1 MVRLGL
7 IVMVLVSTGC
17 SALGD
22 AFSGDPQVAG
32 MAAGQTLTVDRLANM
47 VGRAQRIPVRPD
59 VLTGVANV
67 YLDYAV
73 FATELG
79 RGRDL
84 HDSALVLATQWPV
97 AAQLKWEHYHDQLIT
112 TRGKL
117 TPAQADSAFQA
128 GTVRLFQHILIR
140 IPQSAVPMVEQQKQK
155 EASAVLMQ
163 AAARRGFNFAQ
174 LARRYSEDPGSKS
187 KGGYLPATPRG
198 QFVPAFDSAA
208 WTLPPG
214 AMTAVVRTPFGFHII
229 RRPPLA
235 EVRDSFRVDLENSRT
250 TQLDSLYL
258 DSLANQ
264 RKLKIESG
272 APALVRQ
279 AVPQIVS
286 ARSDSRTLATYK
298 GGTFRVKDL
307 ARWLLA
313 LDPNDVRGI
322 SAASDAQ
329 LNQFIKVLAQREMLL
344 VEVDKAGVRL
354 SPDDWRR
361 LRSQHDSAVARLEGL
376 LDVSPQLLKDSA
388 ATPAAR
394 VQLAM
399 AHVDRYVDQ
408 AATRGTA
415 PSYPGPPLLARP
427 LRPDHPRSFT
437 PAARPHIPA
446 QMVDEE
452 LLVQQAER
460 DTTIKVTDQEVQDA
474 VEQTVQNVRKQFTS
488 IPEFQSQLRAAGFVS
503 EEEWRRWLADQQR
516 RAILQQR
523 LIEGLKQKGK
533 LRPIP
538 PSDAEMRAFWESN
551 REQQA
556 KRPAAIS
563 FRQIVIV
570 PKPDSAASVRAL
582 QLAESLVVALRKSG
596 GATFADVAKKYSAD
610 SVSREQ
616 GGVLGWF
623 RRGVMVKEFEDVA
636 FRLRPGAI
644 SDVVRTEFGFHIIQV
659 ERAQPAEIMARHILI
674 QPTISAAQIA
684 IARRQ
689 ADSVHDA
696 LAHGAS
702 FDTLAR
708 RYADPSEPKLA
719 DALPV
724 SQLPP
729 DYDKAIGPDTVPGL
743 KRVFEVGIGSPRP
756 RFVVFE
762 LMRRLPE
769 GELGFDE
776 VKDRIREALGQQLAI
791 KHHLGLL
798 RRTTYVDVRF

>member
-7 IVMVLVSTGC
+7 IVMVLVLTGC

-32 MAAGQTLTVDRLANM
+32 TAAGQTLTVDRLANM

-84 HDSALVLATQWPV
+84 HDSALVLAP
-97 AAQLKWEHYHDQLIT
+97 
-112 TRGKL
+112 
-117 TPAQADSAFQA
+117 
-128 GTVRLFQHILIR
+128 
-140 IPQSAVPMVEQQKQK
+140 
-155 EASAVLMQ
+155 
-163 AAARRGFNFAQ
+163 
-174 LARRYSEDPGSKS
+174 RYSEDPGSKS

-250 TQLDSLYL
+250 AQLDSLYL

-264 RKLKIESG
+264 RQLKIESG

-361 LRSQHDSAVARLEGL
+361 LRSEHDSAVARLEGL

-408 AATRGTA
+408 AVTRGSA
-415 PSYPGPPLLARP
+415 PFYPVPPFLAGA
-427 LRPDHPRSFT
+427 LRQDQPWSVNEAGIARALKSAQAIR
-437 PAARPHIPA
+437 AA
-446 QMVDEE
+446 
-452 LLVQQAER
+452 
-460 DTTIKVTDQEVQDA
+460 DTTA
-474 VEQTVQNVRKQFTS
+474 
-488 IPEFQSQLRAAGFVS
+488 RA
-503 EEEWRRWLADQQR
+503 
-516 RAILQQR
+516 
-523 LIEGLKQKGK
+523 
-533 LRPIP
+533 
-538 PSDAEMRAFWESN
+538 
-551 REQQA
+551 
-556 KRPAAIS
+556 PA
-563 FRQIVIV
+563 
-570 PKPDSAASVRAL
+570 
-582 QLAESLVVALRKSG
+582 
-596 GATFADVAKKYSAD
+596 
-610 SVSREQ
+610 
-616 GGVLGWF
+616 
-623 RRGVMVKEFEDVA
+623 
-636 FRLRPGAI
+636 
-644 SDVVRTEFGFHIIQV
+644 
-659 ERAQPAEIMARHILI
+659 
-674 QPTISAAQIA
+674 
-684 IARRQ
+684 
-689 ADSVHDA
+689 
-696 LAHGAS
+696 
-702 FDTLAR
+702 
-708 RYADPSEPKLA
+708 
-719 DALPV
+719 
-724 SQLPP
+724 
-729 DYDKAIGPDTVPGL
+729 
-743 KRVFEVGIGSPRP
+743 
-756 RFVVFE
+756 
-762 LMRRLPE
+762 
-769 GELGFDE
+769 
-776 VKDRIREALGQQLAI
+776 
-791 KHHLGLL
+791 
-798 RRTTYVDVRF
+798 